1 MNWVDIVVIILLVL
15 GFVGGM
21 KEGAVRAF
29 ASLIAT
35 LISIPLAGL
44 SYRFV
49 ASLLSFL
56 PGENWENFIGFF
68 ICLGIITAILHLIF
82 FLPKKLIGAVWSK
95 GILLRILGGG
105 FNILGGILGMV
116 VFTLLIQTYPIFDW
130 LARWVNDSGVLTSL
144 VDSFGFV
151 ESMLPDA
158 FHRVTTTII

>member
-1 MNWVDIVVIILLVL
+1 MNWVDIVVIIMLAL
-15 GFVGGM
+15 GFFGGM

-29 ASLIAT
+29 ASLIAV

-44 SYRFV
+44 SYRLV

-68 ICLGIITAILHLIF
+68 ICLCIITAILHLIF
-82 FLPKKLIGAVWSK
+82 FLPKKLIGAVWNK

-116 VFTLLIQTYPIFDW
+116 VFTLVIQTYPIFDW
-130 LARWVNDSGVLTSL
+130 LARWIRIHSNYW
-144 VDSFGFV
+144 F
-151 ESMLPDA
+151 
-158 FHRVTTTII
+158 